1 MTSHSSP
8 PAPAPAPEGLGCP
21 SFQVISST
29 FFLTSPTFLVSFSF
43 PPLPLPPVLVLGI
56 SFSSAPSPSAVESRL
71 IRFFLVA
78 RGVGLGLGVGS
89 LYRSARVQGTRGK
102 VSTAQNQD
110 PEEIGNRFLGV
121 CPRSECRMKCE
132 GRLTNDPSRAR
143 LTPVCSAHQ
152 LMTHDSSKDESDRAS
167 PDLTYPSCAREYRS
181 CPGGAPSPLYPLAA
195 CLVMIDG

>member
-1 MTSHSSP
+1 LSFFPSHFFDFFP
-8 PAPAPAPEGLGCP
+8 YFTDILG
-21 SFQVISST
+21 
-29 FFLTSPTFLVSFSF
+29 FFLFPTAAATAGVGIGNILFLCAFTFGSRVEVDS
-43 PPLPLPPVLVLGI
+43 VLFGCEGSWV
-56 SFSSAPSPSAVESRL
+56 R
-71 IRFFLVA
+71 A
-78 RGVGLGLGVGS
+78 RGWFLDRL
-89 LYRSARVQGTRGK
+89 ARAQRTRGA